1 MLLMAGR
8 EEIDVDHAGFI
19 DAANPCF
26 YLVSV
31 LLIFFTLLSLRY
43 HCLILPTF
51 PCFHLVISLSLCS
64 WPLVVLWSC
73 GFGVLGAYL
82 LFR

>member
-19 DAANPCF
+19 DAANPSF

-51 PCFHLVISLSLCS
+51 PCSFPFLSLCS